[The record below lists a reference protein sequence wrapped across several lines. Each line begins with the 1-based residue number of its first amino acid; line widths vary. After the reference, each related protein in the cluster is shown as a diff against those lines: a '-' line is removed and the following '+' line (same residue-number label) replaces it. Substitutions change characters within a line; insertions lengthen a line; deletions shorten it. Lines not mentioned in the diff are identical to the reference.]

1 MPKYNN
7 TKPLKSIGNDV
18 AEKVDYWSK
27 IFMYCEKDWNNI
39 GPIVEIIKNL
49 KKNCIISYKY
59 GKGQHPIRTY
69 GTQYYHRVIGND
81 FKNKEDYIKNIVNGC
96 VKFIFVFSDDN
107 DDNIV
112 KNLMGIAKKYKI
124 ILISYSVNT
133 DYIFYNY
140 SADSSVLQFKS
151 ATDVINGMEQYN
163 DYLAF
168 KNIIT
173 IFPEFDFFPENNSIE
188 FPILD
193 RCLEILKNSNNNE
206 CIKRD
211 KKKIQLYSSDTIENE
226 QVLPPS
232 VRPVLP
238 PVLPPVVPVLVK
250 DKPKILLSKFF
261 KKTC

>member
-1 MPKYNN
+1 
-7 TKPLKSIGNDV
+7 
-18 AEKVDYWSK
+18 
-27 IFMYCEKDWNNI
+27 
-39 GPIVEIIKNL
+39 
-49 KKNCIISYKY
+49 
-59 GKGQHPIRTY
+59 
-69 GTQYYHRVIGND
+69 
-81 FKNKEDYIKNIVNGC
+81 
-96 VKFIFVFSDDN
+96 VFSNDN

-124 ILISYSVNT
+124 ILISYSINT

-173 IFPEFDFFPENNSIE
+173 IFPEFDFFPENNSVE

-226 QVLPPS
+226 QVLPPP
-232 VRPVLP
+232 VTPVLQEI
-238 PVLPPVVPVLVK
+238 VPVVPVPVK